1 MLTAACRWVFGF
13 GSVSGNG
20 RAEKYDNLAKRGL
33 FGMLIVWGGNSMWGC
48 WDTDGAG
55 LKHAMWLGG
64 YMEDSWRIWSLY
76 VCMYG
81 HYICYLQL
89 SDIAKVQNRVLL
101 RELFCTSDVAT
112 SQ

>member
-1 MLTAACRWVFGF
+1 MLTAGCRWAFRVRECEW
-13 GSVSGNG
+13 NG

-33 FGMLIVWGGNSMWGC
+33 FGMLFVWSGNSMRGC
-48 WDTDGAG
+48 WDTDGTG

-64 YMEDSWRIWSLY
+64 YMGDSWRIWSLN

-89 SDIAKVQNRVLL
+89 SNMAKV
-101 RELFCTSDVAT
+101 
-112 SQ
+112 